1 LDCNLV
7 FLFISA
13 FCLLFPKDSVDWF
26 TYIVVLGATTLAK
39 SAKGKLRMPKPTG
52 RRKTPV
58 KDAPIRDVRAKGV
71 EPLQGRNILLHGQR
85 RTSMRLEPSMWTALE
100 EIAAREGMPL
110 SDLCSRIDDRLTEQ
124 AQQRGAH
131 PKGSEVTL
139 SSGVRVFLFSYYRAA
154 ATEQGHLQ
162 AGHGLGDPFV
172 GTPFEKKNPQDDGDS
187 AETAE
192 EATKDDSHSQ
202 LSPGGG
208 GQTKA
213 GDAAA
218 A

>member
-1 LDCNLV
+1 
-7 FLFISA
+7 
-13 FCLLFPKDSVDWF
+13 
-26 TYIVVLGATTLAK
+26 
-39 SAKGKLRMPKPTG
+39 
-52 RRKTPV
+52 
-58 KDAPIRDVRAKGV
+58 
-71 EPLQGRNILLHGQR
+71 
-85 RTSMRLEPSMWTALE
+85 MWTALE
-100 EIAAREGMPL
+100 EIAAREGMLL

-154 ATEQGHLQ
+154 ATEPGHQL

-172 GTPFEKKNPQDDGDS
+172 GTPFEKKKPQDDGDG

-202 LSPGGG
+202 LSPGVGS
-208 GQTKA
+208 QTKA